1 MFLPPKVG
9 SKYRREKKKKMIINQ
24 SNMTNMYIALNT
36 IFNAAF
42 EGSPSFHEQVAMV
55 VPSNS
60 RVNDYKFMLQ
70 FPMLQEWIG
79 DRQIR
84 SLAASTFQITN
95 KDYEATVEVD
105 RNDIE
110 DDQLGVYNPIVAELG
125 RAAKQHPD
133 FLLAKLLA
141 EGFATPCYDGKN
153 FFATDHPVKSGVQIN
168 FGGGSGTAWYLLDT
182 TRAIRPLII
191 QRRSTP
197 QLVRQDRPDDENY
210 FMRKKF
216 RYGVDYRGAAGYGLW
231 QLAYGSKNTLNATNY
246 GAARAEMMGIKNDEG
261 IPLGVRPSLLVVP
274 PSLESQAK
282 EVLLADL
289 IGVAGEGTKT
299 NIWKGTAELL
309 VVPWL
314 S

>member
-1 MFLPPKVG
+1 
-9 SKYRREKKKKMIINQ
+9 MIINQ
-24 SNMTNMYIALNT
+24 ANMTNMYVALNT

-42 EGSPSFHEQVAMV
+42 EGSPSFYEQIAMV

-84 SLAASTFQITN
+84 SLAASNFQIVN
-95 KDYEATVEVD
+95 RDYEATVEVD

-110 DDQLGVYNPIVAELG
+110 DDQLGVYNPIAAELG

-133 FLLAKLLA
+133 FLMAKLLSEA
-141 EGFATPCYDGKN
+141 FVTACYDGKA
-153 FFATDHPVKSGVQIN
+153 FFATDHPVGSGIQSN
-168 FGGGSGTAWYLLDT
+168 YGGGSGTAWYLLDT
-182 TRAIRPLII
+182 TRAIRALIF
-191 QRRSTP
+191 QRRSMP

-231 QLAYGSKNTLNATNY
+231 QMAHGSKDTLNLTNY
-246 GAARAEMMGIKNDEG
+246 VAARAAMMGFSNEEG
-261 IPLGVRPSLLVVP
+261 VPLGIKPNLLVVP
-274 PSLESQAK
+274 PTLEAQGK
-282 EVLLADL
+282 EILMADL
-289 IGVAGEGTKT
+289 LGISGEGSKT
-299 NIWKGTAELL
+299 NIWKGTADLL

-314 S
+314 R

>member
-1 MFLPPKVG
+1 
-9 SKYRREKKKKMIINQ
+9 MIINQ
-24 SNMTNMYIALNT
+24 ANLTNMYVALNT

-42 EGSPSFHEQVAMV
+42 DGAPSFYEHFAMV

-84 SLAASTFQITN
+84 NLAAWSFQIIN
-95 KDYEATVEVD
+95 KDYESSVEVD

-110 DDQLGVYNPIVAELG
+110 DDQLGIYNPIVAELG

-133 FLLAKLLA
+133 VIMAKLLSS
-141 EGFATPCYDGKN
+141 GFTDKCYDGKS
-153 FFATDHPVKSGVQIN
+153 FFAPDHPV
-168 FGGGSGTAWYLLDT
+168 GSKTQGNYGDGNGTAWYLLDT
-182 TRAIRPLII
+182 TRAIRPVIF
-191 QRRSTP
+191 QRRTLP
-197 QLVRQDRPDDENY
+197 QLIRQDRPEDEHY

-216 RYGVDYRGAAGYGLW
+216 RYGVDYRGAVGYGLW
-231 QLAYGSKNTLNATNY
+231 QLAYGGKNTLNPTNY
-246 GAARAEMMGIKNDEG
+246 AAARTTMMQFSNEEG
-261 IPLGVRPSLLVVP
+261 EPLGIRPNLLVVP
-274 PSLESQAK
+274 PALESQAK
-282 EVLLADL
+282 EILMADL
-289 IGVAGEGTKT
+289 SGVSGEGSKT

>member
-1 MFLPPKVG
+1 
-9 SKYRREKKKKMIINQ
+9 MIINQ
-24 SNMTNMYIALNT
+24 ANMTNMYIALNT

-42 EGSPSFHEQVAMV
+42 EGSPSFYEQIAMV

-70 FPMLQEWIG
+70 FPLLQEWIG

-84 SLAASTFQITN
+84 SLAASNFQIVN
-95 KDYEATVEVD
+95 RDYEATVEVD

-133 FLLAKLLA
+133 FLMAKLLSEA
-141 EGFATPCYDGKN
+141 FATACYDGKT
-153 FFATDHPVKSGVQIN
+153 FFATDHPVGFEIQSN
-168 FGGGSGTAWYLLDT
+168 YGGGSGTAWYLFDT
-182 TRAIRPLII
+182 TRAIRALIF
-191 QRRSTP
+191 QRRSMP

-231 QLAYGSKNTLNATNY
+231 QMAYGSKDTLNLTNY
-246 GAARAEMMGIKNDEG
+246 VAARAAMMGFSNEEG
-261 IPLGVRPSLLVVP
+261 VPLGIRPNLLVVP
-274 PSLESQAK
+274 PTLEAQGK
-282 EVLLADL
+282 EILMADL
-289 IGVAGEGTKT
+289 LGIGGEGPKT
-299 NIWKGTAELL
+299 NIWKGTADLL

-314 S
+314 K